1 MGNQDKSQG
10 QMGQPQTGQTGQT
23 GQTQMGQRDPDW
35 EKDQRQGQGQRQGQ
49 SQGQGQTQHDWQG
62 QGTDDMEQGK
72 ATDPAQPSGTT
83 PLERDQRPINQSR

>member
-1 MGNQDKSQG
+1 MGTQDKNQG
-10 QMGQPQTGQTGQT
+10 QTSQTGQTGQT
-23 GQTQMGQRDPDW
+23 GQTQMDQRKPDW
-35 EKDQRQGQGQRQGQ
+35 DKDQKDWNKDKGQ
-49 SQGQGQTQHDWQG
+49 SQHDWQG

>member
-1 MGNQDKSQG
+1 MGDQDKDE
-10 QMGQPQTGQTGQT
+10 
-23 GQTQMGQRDPDW
+23 TQL
-35 EKDQRQGQGQRQGQ
+35 DQRKPEWDKDKGQGP
-49 SQGQGQTQHDWQG
+49 SQHDWQG

>member
-1 MGNQDKSQG
+1 MGNQDKN
-10 QMGQPQTGQTGQT
+10 QMDQN
-23 GQTQMGQRDPDW
+23 QMDQRKPDW
-35 EKDQRQGQGQRQGQ
+35 NKAQNDWRKDKRQTP
-49 SQGQGQTQHDWQG
+49 SQHDVRG

>member
-1 MGNQDKSQG
+1 MGNQDKNQTDQN
-10 QMGQPQTGQTGQT
+10 QMD
-23 GQTQMGQRDPDW
+23 QRKPDW
-35 EKDQRQGQGQRQGQ
+35 NKDQNDWKKDK
-49 SQGQGQTQHDWQG
+49 SQTPSQHDWQG